1 MAQHAG
7 GIRIENLRKVY
18 GQGDT
23 AVEALK
29 SVNMYVA
36 PGEVVGLVGPLAA

>member
-1 MAQHAG
+1 MTAHTG

-23 AVEALK
+23 AVA
-29 SVNMYVA
+29 M
-36 PGEVVGLVGPLAA
+36 AAAGKPRANA